1 MILKI
6 LKTKED
12 YEAAL
17 IRLESIFDSK
27 KGSDEGDEL
36 VLLTKFIED
45 YESVNHPLD

>member
-1 MILKI
+1 MIQAA
-6 LKTKED
+6 LKTRKD

-36 VLLTKFIED
+36 ALLAKLIED